1 MRPIVDYMNIMNVC
15 ATALLPLAS
24 REPTIVSIPVHC
36 DPGISH
42 EVADF
47 GESLAMHMRARSQ
60 SSASTQVWRWGD
72 SGPAPLD
79 PI

>member
-1 MRPIVDYMNIMNVC
+1 MKLIVDYTNIMKVC
-15 ATALLPLAS
+15 TTAVLPLAS
-24 REPTIVSIPVHC
+24 RGPTIVSIPVHC

-42 EVADF
+42 EVIDF
-47 GESLAMHMRARSQ
+47 GESVAMHMRTLSQ